1 MSFDLTNEEKKER
14 ALLIAVDTGD
24 DDYDVSMAE
33 LGELASTAGAQV
45 VAQMVQKRPAVES
58 ATYVGKGRLQEK
70 RLATEN

>member
-24 DDYDVSMAE
+24 YDYDVSMAE

-45 VAQMVQKRPAVES
+45 VAQIVQKDSKEFTKKHDEAIH
-58 ATYVGKGRLQEK
+58 LQI
-70 RLATEN
+70 RRS